1 MFIKNKKIRQT
12 KGHIGIVLAI
22 GMLIPTYYLVRSIFV
37 YEEIAGV
44 NDVLHENL
52 LNSFIFSVLM
62 TVVLYTT
69 LTITSKFLEK
79 KIPWRE
85 NGIKRFIVQ
94 LVITIVA
101 TIALSGIVTYCYSYF
116 VLSCCAADTKKFI
129 FDVVIISL
137 IVTTIVTAITEAVFL
152 FKQWK
157 TALFN
162 AEKLKQENLQSQ
174 FAALKNQ
181 VNPHFLFNSLNTL
194 ATIIPE
200 NPKQAVQFVQKLSSV
215 YRYLLQYKDDETVD
229 LKTELNCIEAYF
241 FLQKIRFGDNLQ
253 VNINV
258 PKKYELKPIP
268 PLTLQ
273 ILVENAIKHNIIS
286 KQKPLKVDI
295 YIDDAGMLVTRNNLQ
310 KKNSIESSTKIGL
323 QNLIN
328 RFGYIYNKTIDIFET
343 DSEFL
348 VKVPLG

>member
-1 MFIKNKKIRQT
+1 MVKVNRKIRKT
-12 KGHIGIVLAI
+12 KGNIGLVLAI
-22 GMLIPTYYLVRSIFV
+22 GILIPLYYLVRGFFTDEMPLQDDNMQ
-37 YEEIAGV
+37 EE
-44 NDVLHENL
+44 L
-52 LNSFIFSVLM
+52 LNTFVFSMLMTLVLYGTSSFI
-62 TVVLYTT
+62 
-69 LTITSKFLEK
+69 SKFLGK
-79 KIPWRE
+79 KLPWGE
-85 NGIKRFIVQ
+85 NGAKRFIIQ
-94 LVITIVA
+94 FLATIVV
-101 TIALSGIVTYCYSYF
+101 TILLSSVVTYLYF
-116 VLSCCAADTKKFI
+116 YYVMKCSETDIKKFI

-137 IVTTIVTAITEAVFL
+137 IVTVIITAISEAIYL

-200 NPKQAVQFVQKLSSV
+200 DPNQAVEFVQKLSSV

-229 LKTELNCIEAYF
+229 LKTELDCIEAYF

-253 VNINV
+253 VEVNV
-258 PKKYELKPIP
+258 PKKYESKLIP

-310 KKNSIESSTKIGL
+310 KKNSVESSTKIGL

-343 DSEFL
+343 DNDFL

>member
-1 MFIKNKKIRQT
+1 MGVNKKIRKT
-12 KGHIGIVLAI
+12 KGSIGLVLAI
-22 GMLIPTYYLVRSIFV
+22 GVLIPMYYLVRGFFTNEMPMQENKMQEQLLTTFVFSI
-37 YEEIAGV
+37 
-44 NDVLHENL
+44 
-52 LNSFIFSVLM
+52 LM
-62 TVVLYTT
+62 TVVLSGTST
-69 LTITSKFLEK
+69 LISRFLGK
-79 KIPWRE
+79 KLPWSE
-85 NGIKRFIVQ
+85 NGAKRF
-94 LVITIVA
+94 VIQFLATIVA
-101 TIALSGIVTYCYSYF
+101 TILLSSAVTYLYF
-116 VLSCCAADTKKFI
+116 HYVVECSKQDIKRFI

-137 IVTTIVTAITEAVFL
+137 IVTVIITAISEAIYL

-157 TALFN
+157 AALFN

-200 NPKQAVQFVQKLSSV
+200 DPEQSVEFVQKLSSV

-229 LKTELNCIEAYF
+229 LKTELDCIEAYF
-241 FLQKIRFGDNLQ
+241 FLQKIRFGDNLL

-258 PKKYELKPIP
+258 PKQYQSKQIP

-286 KQKPLKVDI
+286 KLKPLRVDI
-295 YIDDAGMLVTRNNLQ
+295 YVDDAGMLVTKNNLQ
-310 KKNSIESSTKIGL
+310 KKKSVESSTNIGL

-328 RFGYIYNKTIDIFET
+328 RFGYLFSNTIDIIET
-343 DSEFL
+343 EEDFL